1 MKLLRYSGAG
11 EMADTAERPKL
22 VLIDGHAL
30 AFRAFFALESAAL
43 RTSQGEPT
51 YAVFG
56 FLQILLTMFD
66 ELHPEYVAVA
76 FDVGRTFRNDM
87 YADYKAGRREPPE
100 EFRPQLATIQRV
112 IAALNIPIYTAQGYE
127 ADDVIGTLA
136 RQATDAGLHT
146 VILTG
151 DTDVLQLVDEHVHV
165 LMANPYGRRT
175 TTTLYDLE
183 QVRTK
188 YKGLH
193 PHQLADLRGLKGDK
207 SDNLPGVQGVG
218 DKGAI
223 DMLNAFGTVDN
234 LFAHLDDAP
243 KRYRKALE
251 GQHDTARLSRDLAV
265 IRCDVPE
272 IQLDV
277 EAARLDDYDRSTVI
291 SILQELEFSSS
302 LVQRLPVPA
311 SAAAAPPPTGRPAG
325 DGMQMQMF
333 PDEGG
338 SSAPHAPPP
347 PPPGDYHSVTTADE
361 LAAVVAELEALPP
374 GAGFAFDIE
383 STGLELF
390 QGEKVEMVGVS
401 LAVREGHAW
410 YIPFGHREGAQLDQQ
425 QVLEALRPFLADAQ
439 RPTYAFHAKFDIE
452 LLNEAGIPVHGLHFD
467 SLLAAKLLGKQGGL
481 KQLAFSELKLDEPLT
496 EISDLI
502 GSGAKQTTFDTVPV
516 AQATPYAAADA
527 DMTLR
532 LTARLRAELAQP
544 EHEPTKWVFE
554 HLEMPLLPVIIAMEQ
569 AGIGFDTAY
578 MQRLS
583 RTLGERLAEVEEQI
597 FAEAGG
603 RRFNINSGIQLG
615 EVLFE
620 QLKLPTAGLNRTSTG
635 RYSLTADALEKL
647 HVRLQES
654 GEEHAIVPRILR
666 YRQLAKLKSTYVDA
680 LPDLV
685 NPRTGRIHTSFNQL
699 GTATGRLSSSNP
711 NLQNIPVRTEE
722 GSEIRRAFIARE
734 GHIFLAADYSQIE
747 LRVLAHITQDSNLV
761 QTFQERRDIHAAT
774 AAQLFGIEQAQVDK
788 NQRRIAKTV
797 VFGVIYGI
805 SSFGLAQ
812 RTDLSREE
820 AQALID
826 ALFARF
832 PGIRMYIDETLEQGR
847 RQGYVASLFG
857 RRRPMPG
864 LHGKGP
870 ARQAAEREAIN
881 APIQATAADIMKLAM
896 IEIARQIEQRG
907 LASRMLLQVHD
918 ELIFEVPHTEIDTM
932 QGMVRE
938 LMEGIYTL
946 RVPLSVNIAQ
956 GSTWEEM
963 EEVAAPV

>member
-1 MKLLRYSGAG
+1 
-11 EMADTAERPKL
+11 MAETAERPKL

-30 AFRAFFALESAAL
+30 AFRAFYALESADL

-76 FDVGRTFRNDM
+76 FDVGRTFRNDL
-87 YADYKAGRREPPE
+87 YAEYKAGRREPPA

-112 IAALNIPIYTAQGYE
+112 VQALNIPIYTAQGYE

-136 RQATDAGLHT
+136 CQATEAGLQT

-151 DTDVLQLVDEHVHV
+151 DSDTLQLVDEHVHV
-165 LMANPYGRRT
+165 LMANPYGKRT

-183 QVRTK
+183 QVQAK
-188 YKGLH
+188 YKGLQ

-207 SDNLPGVQGVG
+207 SDNLPGVRGIG

-223 DMLNAFGTVDN
+223 DLLKAFGTVDN
-234 LFAHLDDAP
+234 VFAHVDEAP
-243 KRYRKALE
+243 ARYRKALE
-251 GQHDTARLSRDLAV
+251 GQHETASLSRDLAV

-272 IQLDV
+272 VQLDV
-277 EAARLDDYDRSTVI
+277 DAARLDDYDRRTVI
-291 SILQELEFSSS
+291 NILQELEFSSS

-311 SAAAAPPPTGRPAG
+311 SAAAALPPATEQPAG
-325 DGMQMQMF
+325 DGFQMQMF
-333 PDEGG
+333 PEEGD
-338 SSAPHAPPP
+338 SALPAPP
-347 PPPGDYHSVTTADE
+347 PPPGDYHSVTSEDD
-361 LAAVVAELEALPP
+361 LRAVVAALEALEP
-374 GAGFAFDIE
+374 GAGFAFDVE
-383 STGLELF
+383 STGLEVF
-390 QGEKVEMVGVS
+390 QGDKVEIVGIS

-410 YIPFGHREGAQLDQQ
+410 YIPFGHREGPQLERQ
-425 QVLEALRPFLADAQ
+425 QVLDALRPFLADEQ
-439 RPTYAFHAKFDIE
+439 RPTYAFNAKFDME
-452 LLNEAGIPVHGLHFD
+452 LLHEAGIEVRGLSFD

-481 KQLAFSELKLDEPLT
+481 KQLAFSELKLAEPLT

-502 GSGAKQTTFDTVPV
+502 GRGAKQVTFDTVPV

-532 LTARLRAELAQP
+532 LTAHLRAELAQP
-544 EHEPTKWVFE
+544 EHEATKWVFE
-554 HLEMPLLPVIIAMEQ
+554 HLEMPLLPVIIAMEE
-569 AGIGFDTAY
+569 AGIGFDTDY
-578 MQRLS
+578 MRRLS
-583 RTLGERLAEVEEQI
+583 RTLGERLREVEEQI

-620 QLKLPTAGLNRTSTG
+620 QLNLPTAGLSRTSTG

-647 HVRLQES
+647 YVRLQES
-654 GEEHAIVPRILR
+654 GEQHEIVPLILR

-699 GTATGRLSSSNP
+699 GAATGRLSSANP

-722 GSEIRRAFIARE
+722 GSEIRRAFVAPE

-747 LRVLAHITQDSNLV
+747 LRILAHITQDSNLV
-761 QTFQERRDIHAAT
+761 QTFLEGRDIHAAA
-774 AAQLFGIEQAQVDK
+774 AAQLFGIEPQQVDK
-788 NQRRIAKTV
+788 QQRRIAKTV

-812 RTDLSREE
+812 RTDLSRQE

-832 PGIRMYIDETLEQGR
+832 PGIRSYIDETLEQGR

-857 RRRPMPG
+857 RRRAMPG
-864 LHGKGP
+864 LNTKGP

-881 APIQATAADIMKLAM
+881 APIQSTAADIMKLAM
-896 IEIARQIEQRG
+896 IEVAQQRAQRG
-907 LASRMLLQVHD
+907 LRSRLLLQVHD
-918 ELIFEVPHTEIDTM
+918 ELIFEVPHEEVDIM
-932 QGMVRE
+932 QHMVRE

-956 GSTWEEM
+956 GSNWEEM

>member
-1 MKLLRYSGAG
+1 MP
-11 EMADTAERPKL
+11 DTAERPKL

-30 AFRAFFALESAAL
+30 AFRAFFALESADL

-56 FLQILLTMFD
+56 FLQILFTMFD
-66 ELHPEYVAVA
+66 ELHPEYVVVA

-87 YADYKAGRREPPE
+87 YAEYKAGRREPPE

-112 IAALNIPIYTAQGYE
+112 IEAFNIPIYTAQGYE

-136 RQATDAGLHT
+136 RQATAAGLHT
-146 VILTG
+146 IILTG

-165 LMANPYGRRT
+165 LLANPYGKRT

-183 QVRTK
+183 QVRAK

-223 DMLNAFGTVDN
+223 DMLNTFGTVDN

-251 GQHDTARLSRDLAV
+251 GQHETASLSRDLAV
-265 IRCDVPE
+265 IRCDVPD

-291 SILQELEFSSS
+291 GMLQELEFSSS
-302 LVQRLPVPA
+302 MVQRLPAPA
-311 SAAAAPPPTGRPAG
+311 SAAEAPQPAAASAG
-325 DGMQMQMF
+325 DGMQMRMF
-333 PDEGG
+333 ADDD
-338 SSAPHAPPP
+338 SSPTHAPP

-390 QGEKVEMVGVS
+390 QGEKVEMVGIS

-410 YIPFGHREGAQLDQQ
+410 YIPFGHREGAQLGQQ
-425 QVLEALRPFLADAQ
+425 QVLEALRPFLADAE
-439 RPTYAFHAKFDIE
+439 RPAYAFNAKFDSE
-452 LLNEAGIPVHGLHFD
+452 LLNEAGMEVRGLHFD
-467 SLLAAKLLGKQGGL
+467 SLLAAKLLGRQGGL
-481 KQLAFSELKLDEPLT
+481 KQLAFSELKLSEPLT

-502 GSGAKQTTFDTVPV
+502 GSGAKQTTFDTVPI

-532 LTARLRAELAQP
+532 LTERLRAELAQP
-544 EHEPTKWVFE
+544 EHEATKWVFE
-554 HLEMPLLPVIIAMEQ
+554 HLEMPLLPVIIAMER

-583 RTLGERLAEVEEQI
+583 RTLGERLREVEEQI
-597 FAEAGG
+597 FSEAGG

-615 EVLFE
+615 DVLFE
-620 QLKLPTAGLNRTSTG
+620 QLKLPTTGLNRTSTG

-647 HVRLQES
+647 HMRLQES
-654 GEEHAIVPRILR
+654 GETHEIVPRILR

-699 GTATGRLSSSNP
+699 GAATGRLSSSNP

-722 GSEIRRAFIARE
+722 GSEIRRAFVARE

-761 QTFQERRDIHAAT
+761 QTFQEGRDIHAAA

-812 RTDLSREE
+812 RTDLSRQE

-832 PGIRMYIDETLEQGR
+832 PGIRSYIDETLEQGR
-847 RQGYVASLFG
+847 RLGYVASLFG

-881 APIQATAADIMKLAM
+881 APIQATAADLMKLAM
-896 IEIARQIEQRG
+896 IEIAGQIEQRG

-938 LMEGIYTL
+938 LMEGAYTL

-956 GSTWEEM
+956 GSNWEEM